1 LTTICEVGPRDGLQN
16 EPRPLAAAVRVE
28 LVRRLVAA
36 GLTRLEVV
44 SFVSPEA
51 VPQMADAE
59 EVVRGLREGGAEY
72 AGLVLNE
79 RGYDR
84 LAAVGLPRVHFVV
97 AATDSFSLRNANASV
112 EDAML
117 RARRVIERSAAD
129 GRFVSVAISVAF
141 GCPFEGDVDPGR
153 VVELARRLY
162 ADGAG
167 EVVLADTIGVAVPGE
182 VRRLASDVAALGSP
196 FGIHLHNT
204 RNTGLANVHV
214 ALEAGAQTLDA
225 SVGGTGGCPF
235 APGATGNVATEDVVY
250 MLEREGI
257 DTGIDLDA
265 LIEVARWLA
274 DVLGRPLGSGV
285 ARAGPFPRAA
295 AATALADDRGG
306 ST

>member
-28 LVRRLVAA
+28 LVQRLVAA
-36 GLTRLEVV
+36 GLRRLEVV

-51 VPQMADAE
+51 VPQMAEAE
-59 EVVRGLREGGAEY
+59 EVVRGLRDADAEY

-84 LAAVGLPRVHFVV
+84 LAAAGLPRVHFVV
-97 AATDSFSLRNANASV
+97 AATESFSLRNANASV
-112 EDAML
+112 EEAML
-117 RARRVIERSAAD
+117 RAQRVLGRAAAD
-129 GRFVSVAISVAF
+129 GRSVSVAISVAF

-162 ADGAG
+162 ADGAD

-182 VRRLASDVAALGSP
+182 VRRLAAAVAALGAP

-214 ALEAGAQTLDA
+214 ALEAGAQTVDA

-257 DTGIDLDA
+257 ATGVDLDA
-265 LIEVARWLA
+265 LIDVARWLA
-274 DVLGRPLGSGV
+274 DVLERPLGSGV
-285 ARAGPFPRAA
+285 ARAGLFPR
-295 AATALADDRGG
+295 TAGTVLADDRGG